1 MRTEMRKRYLGLIL
15 DLDGCVYVDGEPT
28 EGAIE
33 ALKKLRGIGVRIL
46 YVTNNPEV
54 TSEDSAS
61 RLRAMGIECSPEE
74 FLTVGEAVARYIA
87 SVSGPSK
94 LLILTGRGVEEY
106 CRQMG
111 HRVLSLDEWMEAEYL
126 VVGFDRKISYR
137 RLTSGLRAL
146 LSGAKFIG
154 TNPDAIHPG
163 REGPEPGS
171 GAFIAPFEYMTG
183 MKPLIIGKPSRVI
196 MELALRK
203 LGMRADEVLVVGD
216 RIDTDVKA
224 GKAIGADTAI
234 TLTGITREEDLA
246 EIPRG
251 LRPTYV
257 FRNLRDLVEK
267 LYEQNPSSL

>member
-1 MRTEMRKRYLGLIL
+1 MRARMRKKYLGLIL
-15 DLDGCVYVDGEPT
+15 DLDGCVYVDGKPT
-28 EGAIE
+28 EGAVE
-33 ALKKLRGIGVRIL
+33 ALKRLRRLGVKML
-46 YVTNNPEV
+46 YVTNNPEI
-54 TSEDSAS
+54 TSEDSAA
-61 RLRAMGIECSPEE
+61 RLKAMGIECSPEE
-74 FLTVGEAVARYIA
+74 FLTVGEAVARYIT

-111 HRVLSLDEWMEAEYL
+111 HKVLSLNEWMEADYL
-126 VVGFDRKISYR
+126 VVGFDRKINYQ

-146 LSGAKFIG
+146 LNGAKFIG

-203 LGMRADEVLVVGD
+203 LEMKADEVLVVGD

-234 TLTGITREEDLA
+234 TLTGITKEEDLT
-246 EIPRG
+246 EIPHD
-251 LRPTYV
+251 LKPTYV
-257 FRNLRDLVEK
+257 FKNLRELVEK
-267 LYEQNPSSL
+267 LYE

>member
-1 MRTEMRKRYLGLIL
+1 MRARMRKKYLGLIL
-15 DLDGCVYVDGEPT
+15 DLDGCVYVDGKPT
-28 EGAIE
+28 EGAVE
-33 ALKKLRGIGVRIL
+33 ALKRLRRFGVKML
-46 YVTNNPEV
+46 YVTNNPEI
-54 TSEDSAS
+54 TSEDSAA
-61 RLRAMGIECSPEE
+61 RLKAMGIECSPEE
-74 FLTVGEAVARYIA
+74 FLTVGEAVAHYIT

-111 HRVLSLDEWMEAEYL
+111 HKVLSLNEWMEADYL
-126 VVGFDRKISYR
+126 VVGFDRKISYQ

-146 LSGAKFIG
+146 LNGAKFIG

-203 LGMRADEVLVVGD
+203 LEMRADEVLVVGD

-224 GKAIGADTAI
+224 GKVIGADTAI
-234 TLTGITREEDLA
+234 ILTGITKEEDLA
-246 EIPRG
+246 EIPHD
-251 LRPTYV
+251 LKPTYV
-257 FRNLRDLVEK
+257 FKNLRELVEK
-267 LYEQNPSSL
+267 LY